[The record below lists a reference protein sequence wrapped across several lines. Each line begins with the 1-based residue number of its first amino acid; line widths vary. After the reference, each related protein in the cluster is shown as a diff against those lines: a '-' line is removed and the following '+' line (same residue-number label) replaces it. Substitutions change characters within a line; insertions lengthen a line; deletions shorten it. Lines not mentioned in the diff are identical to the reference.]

1 MEFPDSRQVFR
12 TRDQNE
18 RLCGLE
24 SAGALLA
31 HLRVVVRCD
40 TASRRDVRGF
50 ARGVSALEC
59 RATVRQFGEARG
71 RFSLLDSNLTPSQGG
86 PDDAHL
92 LVVKTF
98 TNILLVAVLA
108 LLSACGPSES
118 SSSTDATPAGG
129 KRAAGTIGVS
139 LLTLDNPFFKVIGDN
154 IQSEGRKHGYEA
166 IVVSGDKDVAKQ
178 GNQIKDFIVKKV
190 SAIVLSPCDS
200 KSIIPVIQEANAAG
214 IPVFTVDIPC
224 NEPGVKI
231 VTQVATDNYGGGKE
245 AAQAMI
251 EALGE
256 QGGKVAI
263 LHFKQ
268 AESCL
273 LRVKG
278 FREVIEAH
286 NKTGKAK
293 IDMAT
298 ELERGGAK
306 DIGFKAAED
315 ALQAHPDLRGIFA
328 INDPAALGARAALE
342 KAGKTQQVVLVG
354 FDGQPEGKQAIKDGK
369 IYADPIQFP
378 DRMGVQIVD
387 AIVRH
392 SKGESLPAQMLIPTS
407 LYRKADAMKDPEL
420 K

>member
-1 MEFPDSRQVFR
+1 MKITIPW
-12 TRDQNE
+12 
-18 RLCGLE
+18 
-24 SAGALLA
+24 LLA
-31 HLRVVVRCD
+31 LVLIAATGCD
-40 TASRRDVRGF
+40 K
-50 ARGVSALEC
+50 
-59 RATVRQFGEARG
+59 
-71 RFSLLDSNLTPSQGG
+71 PS
-86 PDDAHL
+86 
-92 LVVKTF
+92 
-98 TNILLVAVLA
+98 
-108 LLSACGPSES
+108 
-118 SSSTDATPAGG
+118 TPAGSSPSG
-129 KRAAGTIGVS
+129 GSDSKGTIGVS
-139 LLTLDNPFFKVIGDN
+139 LLTLDNPFFKVIGDH
-154 IQSEGRKHGYEA
+154 IASEGAKHGYRA

-245 AAQAMI
+245 AGRAMI

-256 QGGKVAI
+256 AGGKIAV

-278 FREVIEAH
+278 FREVIDAH
-286 NKTGKAK
+286 NAAGKGRVD
-293 IDMAT
+293 IVT
-298 ELERGGAK
+298 ELESGGAK
-306 DIGFKAAED
+306 DVGFKAAED
-315 ALQAHPDLRGIFA
+315 ALQAHPDLRAIFA

-342 KAGKTQQVVLVG
+342 KAGKTQVLIVG

-378 DRMGVQIVD
+378 DKMGVQIVE
-387 AIVRH
+387 AILRH
-392 SKGESLPAQMLIPTS
+392 SKGETLPPQMLIPTS
-407 LYRKADAMKDPEL
+407 LYRKADADKDPEL

>member
-1 MEFPDSRQVFR
+1 MKTSS
-12 TRDQNE
+12 
-18 RLCGLE
+18 L
-24 SAGALLA
+24 ALLA
-31 HLRVVVRCD
+31 C
-40 TASRRDVRGF
+40 S
-50 ARGVSALEC
+50 
-59 RATVRQFGEARG
+59 
-71 RFSLLDSNLTPSQGG
+71 
-86 PDDAHL
+86 
-92 LVVKTF
+92 
-98 TNILLVAVLA
+98 LA
-108 LLSACGPSES
+108 LLLGCDKPAPAPTSPSAVPPPP
-118 SSSTDATPAGG
+118 PAA
-129 KRAAGTIGVS
+129 KAKGTIGVS

-154 IQSEGRKHGYEA
+154 ITAEGKKRGYET

-231 VTQVATDNYGGGKE
+231 VTQIATDNYGGGKE
-245 AAQAMI
+245 AGRAMI

-256 QGGKVAI
+256 AGGKVAV

-268 AESCL
+268 AESCQ

-278 FREVIEAH
+278 FREVIDAH
-286 NKTGKAK
+286 NASGKAK
-293 IDMAT
+293 IDIVT
-298 ELERGGAK
+298 ELESGGAK
-306 DIGFKAAED
+306 DAGYKAAED
-315 ALQAHPDLRGIFA
+315 ALQANGDLRGIFA

-342 KAGKTQQVVLVG
+342 KAGKTQVLIVG

-378 DRMGVQIVD
+378 DKMGVQIVD
-387 AIVRH
+387 AIIRH
-392 SKGESLPAQMLIPTS
+392 SKGESLPPQMLIPTS
-407 LYRKADAMKDPEL
+407 LYKKADALKDPEL